1 MRAVLCREYGPPET
15 LRVEELP
22 DPVAG
27 PGQAVVAVH
36 AAAVN
41 FPDVLILANRYQVS
55 IPLPFIPGSEFAGIV
70 ESVGPGVESPRPG
83 DRVFGATFVGAFAER
98 VLVSAGSITTLPEH
112 VDLRRAAAFGVV
124 YSTAYNALRST
135 ARLRA
140 GETLLVLGA
149 AGGVG
154 LAAVDVGRL
163 LEARVI
169 AAASSPEKLR
179 ACRGRGAA
187 ETIDTSRESLKDRA
201 KALTGGR
208 GVDVVIDPVGGG
220 LAEEAVRATAW
231 RGRYVAI
238 GFASGE
244 IPRIPVNLLLLK
256 GSELR
261 AFNLAPFLTHEPEEY
276 RRNQAEL
283 LELLVAGRLDP
294 LVSAVYPLA
303 ETATAL
309 RDVAE
314 RRAIGKLVIDPTR
327 RSG

>member
-1 MRAVLCREYGPPET
+1 MRAAVCRSYGPPEM
-15 LRVEELP
+15 LRVEEVP

-27 PGQAVVAVH
+27 PGQVVVAVH

-55 IPLPFIPGSEFAGIV
+55 IPLPFTPGSEFAGRV

-83 DRVFGATFVGAFAER
+83 DHVCGATFVGAFAER
-98 VLVSAGSITTLPEH
+98 VVAPAASLTVLPDR
-112 VDLRRAAAFGVV
+112 VDLGIAAAFGVV

-135 ARLRA
+135 AALRA

-154 LAAVDVGRL
+154 LAAVDLGRL

-169 AAASSPEKLR
+169 AAASSEAKLR
-179 ACRGRGAA
+179 VCRERGANA
-187 ETIDTSRESLKDRA
+187 SVDTSCESLKDRV
-201 KALTGGR
+201 KELTSGR
-208 GVDVVIDPVGGG
+208 GVDVVIDPVGGP
-220 LAEEAVRATAW
+220 LAEQAVRATGW
-231 RGRYVAI
+231 RGRYVSI

-261 AFNLAPFLTHEPEEY
+261 AFNIAPFMAHEPEEY

-283 LELLVAGRLDP
+283 LHLFLTGRIRP
-294 LVSAVYPLA
+294 VVSAVHSLA
-303 ETATAL
+303 EAATAL
-309 RDVAE
+309 RDVAD
-314 RRAIGKLVIDPTR
+314 RRAIGKLLIDPR
-327 RSG
+327 R